1 MLVPYT
7 LYNITNKKVGV
18 IADDSL
24 FKSFVGTFLENL
36 GAMKKNSLNRNEHI
50 IGDLITSCKD
60 WMIFPEGIMVK
71 EKDISKIDNN
81 DYCVKINGAC
91 QRVYTGSAVFA
102 LTSQYFRQKYFDKT
116 LENYDEFSKKYF
128 IGDCKDIN
136 QNETMII
143 PINIS
148 YSNLRTG
155 KNFLVDMVSK
165 LFEPMEENFKE
176 ELEIESNIILN
187 SKITIRI

>member
-1 MLVPYT
+1 MSFLKSPYT
-7 LYNITNKKVGV
+7 
-18 IADDSL
+18 
-24 FKSFVGTFLENL
+24 FL
-36 GAMKKNSLNRNEHI
+36 
-50 IGDLITSCKD
+50 T
-60 WMIFPEGIMVK
+60 
-71 EKDISKIDNN
+71 
-81 DYCVKINGAC
+81 
-91 QRVYTGSAVFA
+91 T
-102 LTSQYFRQKYFDKT
+102 KYFDKT

-165 LFEPMEENFKE
+165 LFEPIEENFKE
-176 ELEIESNIILN
+176 EL
-187 SKITIRI
+187 KI